1 MEIWRRNLYVLCGS
15 LFVVM
20 VAMSMIMPFLP
31 LYIQQDFG
39 IDDPHQV
46 TAWAGI
52 IFGANFLTAGLVSP
66 IWGNLADKHGRKIM
80 ILRSGYFMSITVALT
95 GFAGSLW
102 QLLALR
108 LINGLVGGIIPAST
122 ALVASSVPKER
133 IGWAQGLLQS
143 FITAGTIMGP
153 LFGGVLANQIGFRM
167 IFLITGSLLLLATL
181 VITFTVK
188 ESFVPPEKKDR
199 SSLKE
204 DFQMIFSSKEL
215 PALFFVTVMIQF
227 ALFSIVPVL
236 PIYIS
241 QLVHS
246 EGAKVALWAG
256 IVQAAMGIANVF
268 ASPQLGRLGD
278 RFGSQKVLLFAL
290 LGAAILFIPQGLVWT
305 VWQLVVLRFLLG
317 LSLGGLLPS
326 VNALLRRATPSHMVS
341 RVYGYNNSFVSI
353 GSMLGP
359 MIGGFMAGY
368 VSINGVFFMTS
379 AFLFINAGWVYYSFF
394 RNQTVQSTDSGID

>member
-95 GFAGSLW
+95 AFAGSLW

-236 PIYIS
+236 PIYIA

-394 RNQTVQSTDSGID
+394 RNKSVQSTDSGIG